1 MKISRGGRLFIGHG
15 AIKQRLV
22 IIVFGW
28 SGFWQNFD
36 FAFVDDF
43 KGKKTVQTVC
53 RFFVVLINVGR
64 LTGYRAREW
73 RGFLT

>member
-1 MKISRGGRLFIGHG
+1 MKISRGGRLFIGHD

-22 IIVFGW
+22 ITVFCL
-28 SGFWQNFD
+28 SGFWQKFD

-43 KGKKTVQTVC
+43 KGKKTVQMVC

-64 LTGYRAREW
+64 LTNHRAREW
-73 RGFLT
+73 RGFVA